1 MAVTVIECNESY
13 IINICTEFKHNIS
26 VKKTLKRLIMFRDG
40 TFLIEGGGLR
50 REGSLVNFLQ
60 IGEGKT
66 FFFSQLGEGH
76 RFFFWQGKHD

>member
-40 TFLIEGGGLR
+40 TFLIEGGGLGWAVAE
-50 REGSLVNFLQ
+50 EGRVVSKVLTNW
-60 IGEGKT
+60 G
-66 FFFSQLGEGH
+66 
-76 RFFFWQGKHD
+76 R

>member
-66 FFFSQLGEGH
+66 FFFFATGGGSQV
-76 RFFFWQGKHD
+76 FFLAGKT